1 MSTQQA
7 ILTSPNYLR
16 RSLQNHHWDL
26 THFTF
31 PIHLN
36 YMSPYYIEKKWKERL
51 RNWILNFCD
60 KLPSDFLSMIPHCSY
75 EITLKFM
82 AQSDFMCAVVVV
94 QISIL
99 TCELQYDEGYHL
111 ISNFSN
117 QGRIFEKDYTFF
129 NFSCRFPKPKY
140 FFQFELWLF

>member
-51 RNWILNFCD
+51 QNWILNFCD
-60 KLPSDFLSMIPHCSY
+60 KLPSDFSQYDS
-75 EITLKFM
+75 TLFVWNNT
-82 AQSDFMCAVVVV
+82 QIHGPVWFHVRSSSCSDFNP
-94 QISIL
+94 
-99 TCELQYDEGYHL
+99 HL
-111 ISNFSN
+111 RITVWRRLPFDF
-117 QGRIFEKDYTFF
+117 QFLKPRGIFEKDYTFF
-129 NFSCRFPKPKY
+129 NFSCRFFPIWILIVLMY
-140 FFQFELWLF
+140 